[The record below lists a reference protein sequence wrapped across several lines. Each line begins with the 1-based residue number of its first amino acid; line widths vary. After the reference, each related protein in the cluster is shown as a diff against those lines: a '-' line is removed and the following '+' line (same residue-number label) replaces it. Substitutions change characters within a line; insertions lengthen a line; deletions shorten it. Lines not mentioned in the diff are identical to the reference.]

1 MDESS
6 PDSGL
11 KARNIQG
18 KQVASMNEKCHR
30 TKSFLSPTVPYRCH
44 SYVSQGS
51 QRENFYYCD
60 TFMEGLRKTISINI
74 L

>member
-11 KARNIQG
+11 QARNIQG
-18 KQVASMNEKCHR
+18 KQVESMNENCHR
-30 TKSFLSPTVPYRCH
+30 TKSFLSPTVRYRCH
-44 SYVSQGS
+44 SYVSQAS
-51 QRENFYYCD
+51 QSENF
-60 TFMEGLRKTISINI
+60 L